1 MQNKKT
7 KQMQNKK
14 TKQKQKQKQT
24 QKQKQNKKTK
34 QKQKQKQKQNKTKSR
49 NFRKAT
55 GKQVNKQLEKF
66 LKTQGTLSHKL
77 DGKTIELKID
87 DDIISKINDIL
98 KQELQQQ
105 IDNKKKISESLKAS
119 KKAMKELLELFD
131 EEHFQDLLKEI
142 EALENMPLEN
152 FDKKN
157 LKERENDAKIIKD
170 EVKLQLEMGIENEHM
185 AQSEIDNYQSTILAD
200 LEEMLTSVENSP

>member
-1 MQNKKT
+1 MQDKKT
-7 KQMQNKK
+7 KQNK
-14 TKQKQKQKQT
+14 
-24 QKQKQNKKTK
+24 
-34 QKQKQKQKQNKTKSR
+34 NKTKTKTKTKTKSKQKSQSR

-55 GKQVNKQLEKF
+55 GKKVNKQLEKF
-66 LKTQGTLSHKL
+66 LKTQGSLSHKL
-77 DGKTIELKID
+77 DGKTIELKIN

-105 IDNKKKISESLKAS
+105 IDNRKKISESLKAS
-119 KKAMKELLELFD
+119 KKAMKELLKLFD
-131 EEHFQDLLKEI
+131 EEHFQELLQEI

-157 LKERENDAKIIKD
+157 LKEREKDAKILKD
-170 EVKLQLEMGIENEHM
+170 EVKLQLEIGVENEYM

>member
-1 MQNKKT
+1 MQNNKT
-7 KQMQNKK
+7 KQKHKK
-14 TKQKQKQKQT
+14 TKQKLKQKKSKSQ
-24 QKQKQNKKTK
+24 
-34 QKQKQKQKQNKTKSR
+34 SR

-66 LKTQGTLSHKL
+66 LKTQGTLSHEL
-77 DGKTIELKID
+77 DGKTIELKIN

-98 KQELQQQ
+98 KQELQEQ
-105 IDNKKKISESLKAS
+105 IDNRKKISESLKAS

-131 EEHFQDLLKEI
+131 EEHFQDLLQEI
-142 EALENMPLEN
+142 QALENMPLEN

-170 EVKLQLEMGIENEHM
+170 EVRLQLEMGIQNEDM
-185 AQSEIDNYQSTILAD
+185 AQSEMDNYQSTILAD